1 MGTVRRPGLAKGT
14 IWGHLHIVGMFDD
27 RRPPI
32 TVDARWGSLSSR
44 GSRSASFSAVLP
56 TSDPLAIK
64 SVRSEY
70 RAERDRARSPHLHS
84 ARTDAPAYPTTAIG
98 RANAWTQYQQ

>member
-1 MGTVRRPGLAKGT
+1 MGTVRRPALAKGT

-44 GSRSASFSAVLP
+44 GSRSAPFSAVLP

-64 SVRSEY
+64 SVRIEY
-70 RAERDRARSPHLHS
+70 RAERAR
-84 ARTDAPAYPTTAIG
+84 ARTDRKRVVKGKGVSVRVDIG
-98 RANAWTQYQQ
+98 GRRII

>member
-1 MGTVRRPGLAKGT
+1 MGTVRRPALAKGT

-44 GSRSASFSAVLP
+44 GSRSAPFSAVLP
-56 TSDPLAIK
+56 TSDPLAIQ
-64 SVRSEY
+64 SVRIAY
-70 RAERDRARSPHLHS
+70 RAERDSARPPHLHYRS
-84 ARTDAPAYPTTAIG
+84 EESRGGKEYVSTCRCRWAT
-98 RANAWTQYQQ
+98 